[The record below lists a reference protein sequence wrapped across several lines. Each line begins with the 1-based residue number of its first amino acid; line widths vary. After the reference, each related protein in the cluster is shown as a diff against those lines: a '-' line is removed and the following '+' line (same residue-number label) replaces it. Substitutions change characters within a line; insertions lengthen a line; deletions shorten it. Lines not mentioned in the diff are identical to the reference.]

1 MERLALTGVA
11 LCFLS
16 AALLSAAS
24 PTLKREADRKK
35 APEFELQDKDGNTVR
50 LADYRDKVVVIDFW
64 ATWCGPCKAEMPW
77 LIELSKKYQEE
88 GLVVLGISMDSDGWT
103 TVKPFIEKMGVSYPI
118 LKGTKRVAYLYG
130 DVDAL
135 PVAFFVDRQQK
146 VAAIHLGALSR
157 KQFEQTVRS
166 LLEAK

>member
-1 MERLALTGVA
+1 MRFLLTWVTLCSLSVA
-11 LCFLS
+11 VLG
-16 AALLSAAS
+16 AAS
-24 PTLKREADRKK
+24 PTLKREAERKK
-35 APEFELQDKDGNTVR
+35 APDFELQDGEGKTVH
-50 LADYRDKVVVIDFW
+50 LSDYQGKVVLIDFW
-64 ATWCGPCKAEMPW
+64 ATWCGPCKAEIPW
-77 LIELSKKYQEE
+77 LIELSKKYQDE

-103 TVKPFIEKMGVSYPI
+103 TVKPFVEKMGVSYPI

-146 VAAIHLGALSR
+146 VAGIHLGALSR
-157 KQFEQTVRS
+157 KQCERTVRS